1 MIQHSLDSAR
11 PEGLSALE
19 SLVYPLSSEAFLGD
33 VWQREIAAI
42 KAGADLTLPV
52 ITLDQFMTALFD
64 AGLGSSALDYTHP
77 DHPDAER
84 AKDAFFRVKAQ
95 WTRPPSADQLAED
108 IAGGTLVF
116 NSLELRFP
124 DARAWCQ
131 DIFRATGF
139 MVGIN
144 AYFGATQ
151 GASAFGTHFDN
162 HDVFILQLAGKK
174 DWHMWEAV
182 EPSNGLDYQKC
193 ETPTGEADQIAG
205 LEKGDILYVPK
216 RRWHWPKTV
225 DGGPSVH
232 LTVSL
237 RPPRPM
243 DVLDWVEHVFGQRA
257 LKERNLGTACVTT
270 GPSSAE
276 DDLERAIE
284 VLRAELSSPDAKK
297 RAQLH
302 LTMRRMERMF
312 GKKKA

>member
-1 MIQHSLDSAR
+1 MIQHTLQGAR
-11 PEGLSALE
+11 PEDLTPFE
-19 SLVYPLSSEAFLGD
+19 RLVHPLSPQAFLGD
-33 VWQREIAAI
+33 VWHKQIATF
-42 KAGADLTLPV
+42 KAPAYPTPPV
-52 ITLDQFMTALFD
+52 VTLDQLMAALFET
-64 AGLGSSALDYTHP
+64 GLGSTSLDYTHP
-77 DHPDAER
+77 AHPDTER

-95 WTRPPSADQLAED
+95 WDCAPSADQLAAE

-116 NSLELRFP
+116 NRVELRFP

-131 DIFRATGF
+131 QIFKATGF

-162 HDVFILQLAGKK
+162 HDVFVLQLAGEK
-174 DWHMWEAV
+174 DWHMWEAP
-182 EPSNGLDYQKC
+182 EPTNGIDHHTC
-193 ETPTGEADQIAG
+193 ETPTGEADQIVRM
-205 LEKGDILYVPK
+205 EKGDILYVPK

-243 DVLDWVEHVFGQRA
+243 DVLDWVEHILAQRA
-257 LKERNLGTACVTT
+257 LEDQNLGTACVTT
-270 GPSSAE
+270 GPLSPDE
-276 DDLERAIE
+276 GLERAIE
-284 VLRAELSSPDAKK
+284 FLAAELSSPDAKK

-312 GKKKA
+312 GGKRA